1 MSKDGTSND
10 GRGWLNSATA
20 PQTALAD
27 ESGPFGWIQWDGFD
41 STVLLPLM
49 DPLLLLPVGMVYD
62 SASQSRVV
70 SQLEARNYHIPKQ
83 AIEPKPTS
91 SGQPQPFRETSM
103 VSSADAPVSDPE
115 RKYKCLD
122 CGNGFKTSS
131 ALRHHS
137 YTHTKERPFICN
149 FEDCRKSYTT
159 NNRL

>member
-10 GRGWLNSATA
+10 GDGWLNSATT
-20 PQTALAD
+20 PQPALAD
-27 ESGPFGWIQWDGFD
+27 GLGPLGWIQWDGFD
-41 STVLLPLM
+41 STLFLPLM
-49 DPLLLLPVGMVYD
+49 DPLLLNPVGMGYD
-62 SASQSRVV
+62 SASQSRVF
-70 SQLEARNYHIPKQ
+70 SEQQARNYQIPKP
-83 AIEPKPTS
+83 AIEPKPRS
-91 SGQPQPFRETSM
+91 SDQPQPFRETSM
-103 VSSADAPVSDPE
+103 VSSAEAPVSDPE

-137 YTHTKERPFICN
+137 YRHTMERPFICN